1 MKKLLFILL
10 ASTVGVAACAS
21 SGTSEHN
28 HKRPAMSADMKQ
40 AMDDCAQ
47 RAGVKMSKE
56 SRPSKSDMRKLE
68 ACMTA
73 KGYKKPEG
81 HGQGRPQ

>member
-1 MKKLLFILL
+1 MKKLLFIVL

-21 SGTSEHN
+21 SGTSNSSHN
-28 HKRPAMSADMKQ
+28 HKKPAMSADMKQ
-40 AMDDCAQ
+40 AMDDCAKN
-47 RAGVKMSKE
+47 AGVKMSKD
-56 SRPSKSDMRKLE
+56 SRPSQSEMKKLE

-81 HGQGRPQ
+81 RPSAH